1 MFNRTVLIAVS
12 FAAAVAVASAQ
23 GGFAQYIEPPFLT
36 RSVAMG
42 DLLPVEKRLPANP
55 AVADLAARGLSPGK
69 YGGTLRLLMG
79 RARDTRM
86 MVIYGYARLVAYNPE
101 FEIVPDILERAEVKD
116 GRIFTLHL
124 RQGHK
129 WSDGRPFTSEDFRYY
144 WEDVANNR
152 ELSPGGPHKVL
163 LVDGELPRF
172 EVVDETT
179 VRYSW
184 SKPNPHFLPK
194 LAAASPLFI
203 YRPAHYLK
211 RFHNRYTASARL
223 AVLAERMRFHNW
235 AALHDQKDNQYRFD
249 NPDLP
254 TLQPWINLTRGPSQ
268 RFVFTRNPYY
278 HRVDTEG
285 RQLPYIDR
293 VIMQIASSMLV
304 PAKTAAGESDLQARN
319 IQFSDY
325 TFLKASAKRS
335 GYTVRLWR
343 STKGAHLALYPNLN
357 VKDPEWR
364 QLLRDVRFRRALSLA
379 IDRHEINQVLYY
391 GLALEG
397 NNSVLPQSPLYRP
410 EYRDSWAK
418 YDLKRANA
426 LLDELGLTKRNSQGI
441 RLLPDGR
448 PMELI
453 VETAGRTSE
462 QADNLELVRD
472 TWLKIGI
479 KLFTKPSQREVFRNR
494 VMSGETLISI
504 WSGLDSGLANPL
516 MDPAELAPS
525 NQYQLQ
531 WPKWGRYY
539 ETNGKA
545 GTEPDLPAVKEL
557 VELHRAWLDATS
569 RKQREDIWH
578 KMLEIH
584 AREVFT
590 IGLIGGVP
598 QPVVVNKK
606 LKNVPDKGLYGWSST
621 AYFGIYKPDS
631 FWFEPG
637 RDFGPKR
644 QRVERKLGQVRYPI
658 SSTVSGPVFPR

>member
-1 MFNRTVLIAVS
+1 MLSRTFVVALL
-12 FAAAVAVASAQ
+12 AAALAA
-23 GGFAQYIEPPFLT
+23 GFARGAPAQYPGQYKEPLFLAH
-36 RSVAMG
+36 SVAMG
-42 DLLPVEKRLPANP
+42 NLPPVEKRLPVNP
-55 AVADLAARGLSPGK
+55 AVADLAARGQSLGK
-69 YGGTLRLLMG
+69 YGGILRLLMG

-101 FEIVPDILERAEVKD
+101 FKIVPDILEKVEVKD

-124 RQGHK
+124 RRGHK

-211 RFHNRYTASARL
+211 RFHDRYTAPARL
-223 AVLAERMRFHNW
+223 AALAKRMRFHNW
-235 AALHDQKDNQYRFD
+235 AALHNQKDNLYRFD

-278 HRVDTEG
+278 HRVDTAG

-293 VIMQIASSMLV
+293 VHMAIASSRLI
-304 PAKTAAGESDLQARN
+304 PAKTAAGDSDLQARN
-319 IQFSDY
+319 IHFTDY

-335 GYTVRLWR
+335 GYTVRLWG
-343 STKGAHLALYPNLN
+343 STKGAHLALYFNLN
-357 VKDPEWR
+357 ATDPVWAPI
-364 QLLRDVRFRRALSLA
+364 LRDARFRRALSLA
-379 IDRHEINQVLYY
+379 VNREEINQVMYY
-391 GLALEG
+391 GLAIAG
-397 NNSVLPQSPLYRP
+397 NNSVLPQSPLYKP
-410 EYRDSWAK
+410 EYRDSWAQ

-426 LLDELGLTKRNSQGI
+426 LLDEIGLTKKDSDGI
-441 RLLPDGR
+441 RLLPNGQ
-448 PMELI
+448 PMDLI
-453 VETAGRTSE
+453 VETASQSSE
-462 QADNLELVRD
+462 QADLLELVRD
-472 TWLKIGI
+472 TWRKVGI

-494 VMSGETLISI
+494 VMSGETLVSI
-504 WSGLDSGLANPL
+504 WSGLNNGLANPL

-525 NQYQLQ
+525 HQYQLQ

-539 ETNGKA
+539 ETGGKA
-545 GTEPDLPAVKEL
+545 GLEPDIPAVKEL
-557 VELHRAWLDATS
+557 VDLHRAWLGAAS
-569 RKQREDIWH
+569 VKQREDIWH

-590 IGLIGGVP
+590 IGLVGGVP
-598 QPVVVNKK
+598 QPVVVDNK
-606 LKNVPDKGLYGWSST
+606 LKNVPDKGIYSWSPT
-621 AYFGIYKPDS
+621 AYFGVYKPDS
-631 FWFEPG
+631 FWFEAG
-637 RDFGPKR
+637 
-644 QRVERKLGQVRYPI
+644 
-658 SSTVSGPVFPR
+658 

>member
-1 MFNRTVLIAVS
+1 MLSRTFVVALLTGALVAG
-12 FAAAVAVASAQ
+12 FTGAAP
-23 GGFAQYIEPPFLT
+23 AQYKEPLFLAH
-36 RSVAMG
+36 SVALG
-42 DLLPVEKRLPANP
+42 DLPPVEKRLPATP
-55 AVADLAARGLSPGK
+55 AVADLPARGQSLGK

-101 FEIVPDILERAEVKD
+101 YEIGPDILERVEVKD
-116 GRIFTLHL
+116 RRIFTLHL
-124 RQGHK
+124 RKGHK

-163 LVDGELPRF
+163 LVDGESPRF

-211 RFHNRYTASARL
+211 RFHVRYTAPARL
-223 AVLAERMRFHNW
+223 AALAKRMRFHNW
-235 AALHDQKDNQYRFD
+235 AALHNQKDNQYRFD

-278 HRVDTEG
+278 HRVDTAG

-293 VIMQIASSMLV
+293 VHMTIVSAKLI
-304 PAKTAAGESDLQARN
+304 PAKTAAGDSDLQARN
-319 IQFSDY
+319 IHFSDY

-343 STKGAHLALYPNLN
+343 STKGAHLALYFNLN
-357 VKDPEWR
+357 ATDPVWAPI
-364 QLLRDVRFRRALSLA
+364 LRDARFRQALSLA
-379 IDRHEINQVLYY
+379 VNREEINQVMYF
-391 GLALEG
+391 GLAITG

-410 EYRDSWAK
+410 EYRDSWAQ

-426 LLDELGLTKRNSQGI
+426 LLDEMGLTKKNSDGI
-441 RLLPDGR
+441 RLLPNGQ
-448 PMELI
+448 PMDLI
-453 VETAGRTSE
+453 VETASQSSE
-462 QADNLELVRD
+462 QADLLELVRD
-472 TWLKIGI
+472 SWRKVGI
-479 KLFTKPSQREVFRNR
+479 KMFTKPSQREVFRNR
-494 VMSGETLISI
+494 VMAGETLVSI
-504 WSGLDSGLANPL
+504 WSGLDNGLANPS

-539 ETNGKA
+539 ETGGKA
-545 GTEPDLPAVKEL
+545 GIEPDLPAVKEL
-557 VELHRAWLDATS
+557 VELHRAWLGAAS
-569 RKQREDIWH
+569 AKQREGIWRR
-578 KMLEIH
+578 MLKIH
-584 AREVFT
+584 AQEVFT

-598 QPVVVNKK
+598 QPVVVSNK
-606 LKNVPDKGLYGWSST
+606 LKNVPEKGIYSWSPT
-621 AYFGIYKPDS
+621 AYFGVYKPDC
-631 FWFEPG
+631 FWFEAG
-637 RDFGPKR
+637 
-644 QRVERKLGQVRYPI
+644 
-658 SSTVSGPVFPR
+658 

>member
-1 MFNRTVLIAVS
+1 MLSRTFVVALL
-12 FAAAVAVASAQ
+12 AAALAA
-23 GGFAQYIEPPFLT
+23 GFARGAPAQYKEPLFLAH
-36 RSVAMG
+36 SVAMG
-42 DLLPVEKRLPANP
+42 DLPPVEKRLPANP

-116 GRIFTLHL
+116 GRIFTLYL

-163 LVDGELPRF
+163 LVDGEPPRF

-184 SKPNPHFLPK
+184 SKPNPQFLPK

-211 RFHNRYTASARL
+211 RFHNRYTAPERL
-223 AVLAERMRFHNW
+223 AMLAERMRFHNW
-235 AALHDQKDNQYRFD
+235 AALHDKKDNLYRFD

-254 TLQPWINLTRGPSQ
+254 TLQPWMNLTRGPSQ

-278 HRVDTEG
+278 YRVDTAG

-293 VIMQIASSMLV
+293 VHMTIVSAKLI
-304 PAKTAAGESDLQARN
+304 PAKTAAGDSDLQARN
-319 IQFSDY
+319 IHFSNY

-343 STKGAHLALYPNLN
+343 STKGAHLALYFNLN
-357 VKDPEWR
+357 ANDPVWAPI
-364 QLLRDVRFRRALSLA
+364 LRDARFRQALSLA
-379 IDRHEINQVLYY
+379 VDREEINQVMYY
-391 GLALEG
+391 GLAIVG
-397 NNSVLPQSPLYRP
+397 NNSVLPQSPLYKP
-410 EYRDSWAK
+410 EYRDSWAE

-426 LLDELGLTKRNSQGI
+426 RLDEMGLTKKGSDGI
-441 RLLPDGR
+441 RLLPNGQ
-448 PMELI
+448 PMNLI
-453 VETAGRTSE
+453 VETASLSSE
-462 QADNLELVRD
+462 QADLLELVRD
-472 TWLKIGI
+472 TWRKVGI

-494 VMSGETLISI
+494 VMSGETLVSI
-504 WSGLDSGLANPL
+504 WSGLDYGLANPL
-516 MDPAELAPS
+516 TDPAELAPS

-539 ETNGKA
+539 ETGGKA
-545 GTEPDLPAVKEL
+545 GTEPDLPAAKEL
-557 VELHRAWLDATS
+557 VELHRAWLGTAS
-569 RKQREDIWH
+569 AKRREEIWRR
-578 KMLEIH
+578 MLEIH

-598 QPVVVNKK
+598 QPVVVDNK
-606 LKNVPDKGLYGWSST
+606 LKNVPEKGIYSWSPT
-621 AYFGIYKPDS
+621 AYFGVYKPDS
-631 FWFEPG
+631 FWFEAG
-637 RDFGPKR
+637 
-644 QRVERKLGQVRYPI
+644 
-658 SSTVSGPVFPR
+658 

>member
-1 MFNRTVLIAVS
+1 MLSRTFVVALLTGALVAG
-12 FAAAVAVASAQ
+12 FTGAAP
-23 GGFAQYIEPPFLT
+23 AQYKEPLFLAH
-36 RSVAMG
+36 SVALG
-42 DLLPVEKRLPANP
+42 DLPPVEKRLPATP
-55 AVADLAARGLSPGK
+55 AVADLPARGQSLGK

-101 FEIVPDILERAEVKD
+101 FEIGPDILERVEVKD

-124 RQGHK
+124 RKGHK

-152 ELSPGGPHKVL
+152 ELSPGGPHRVL
-163 LVDGELPRF
+163 LVDGESPRF

-211 RFHNRYTASARL
+211 RFHVRYTAPARL
-223 AVLAERMRFHNW
+223 AALAKRMRFHNW
-235 AALHDQKDNQYRFD
+235 AALHNQKDNQYRFD

-278 HRVDTEG
+278 YRVDTAG

-293 VIMQIASSMLV
+293 VHMTIVSAKLI
-304 PAKTAAGESDLQARN
+304 PAKTAAGDSDLQARN
-319 IQFSDY
+319 IHFTDY

-343 STKGAHLALYPNLN
+343 STKGAHLALYFNLN
-357 VKDPEWR
+357 ATDPVWAPI
-364 QLLRDVRFRRALSLA
+364 LRDARFRRALSLA
-379 IDRHEINQVLYY
+379 VNREEINQVMYF
-391 GLALEG
+391 GLAITG

-410 EYRDSWAK
+410 EYRDSWAQ

-426 LLDELGLTKRNSQGI
+426 LLDEMGLTKKNSDGI
-441 RLLPDGR
+441 RLLPNGQ
-448 PMELI
+448 PMDLI
-453 VETAGRTSE
+453 VETASQSSE
-462 QADNLELVRD
+462 QADLLELVRD
-472 TWLKIGI
+472 TWRKVGI

-494 VMSGETLISI
+494 VMSGETLVSI
-504 WSGLDSGLANPL
+504 WSGLDYGLANPL
-516 MDPAELAPS
+516 TDPAELAPS

-539 ETNGKA
+539 ETGGKA
-545 GTEPDLPAVKEL
+545 GIEPDLPAVKEL
-557 VELHRAWLDATS
+557 VELHRAWLGAAS
-569 RKQREDIWH
+569 AKQREGIWRR
-578 KMLEIH
+578 MLKIH
-584 AREVFT
+584 AQEVFT

-598 QPVVVNKK
+598 QPVVVSNK
-606 LKNVPDKGLYGWSST
+606 LKNVPEKGIYSWSPT
-621 AYFGIYKPDS
+621 AYFGVYKPDC
-631 FWFEPG
+631 FWFEA
-637 RDFGPKR
+637 R
-644 QRVERKLGQVRYPI
+644 
-658 SSTVSGPVFPR
+658 

>member
-1 MFNRTVLIAVS
+1 MLSRTFVVALL
-12 FAAAVAVASAQ
+12 AAALAAGFARGASAQ
-23 GGFAQYIEPPFLT
+23 YPGQYKEPLFLAH
-36 RSVAMG
+36 SVAAG
-42 DLLPVEKRLPANP
+42 DLPPVEKRLPATP
-55 AVADLAARGLSPGK
+55 AVADLAARGQSLGK

-101 FEIVPDILERAEVKD
+101 FEIVPDILERVDVKD

-124 RQGHK
+124 RPGHK

-163 LVDGELPRF
+163 LVDGESPRF

-194 LAAASPLFI
+194 LAAPSPLFI

-211 RFHNRYTASARL
+211 RFHNRYTAPARL
-223 AVLAERMRFHNW
+223 VALAKRMRFHNW
-235 AALHDQKDNQYRFD
+235 AALHNQKDNLYRFD

-254 TLQPWINLTRGPSQ
+254 TLQPWMNLTRGPSQ

-293 VIMQIASSMLV
+293 VHMAIASGKLI
-304 PAKTAAGESDLQARN
+304 PAKTAAGDSDLQARH
-319 IQFSDY
+319 IHFSDY
-325 TFLKASAKRS
+325 TFLKANAKRS
-335 GYTVRLWR
+335 GYTVRLWG
-343 STKGAHLALYPNLN
+343 STKGAHLALYINLN
-357 VKDPEWR
+357 ATDPVWAPI
-364 QLLRDVRFRRALSLA
+364 LRDARFRRALSLA
-379 IDRHEINQVLYY
+379 VNREEINQVMYY
-391 GLALEG
+391 GLAIGG
-397 NNSVLPQSPLYRP
+397 NNSVLPQSPLYKP

-426 LLDELGLTKRNSQGI
+426 LLDEIGLTKKDSDGI
-441 RLLPDGR
+441 RSLPNGQ
-448 PMELI
+448 PMNLI
-453 VETAGRTSE
+453 VETASQSSE
-462 QADNLELVRD
+462 QADLLELVRD
-472 TWLKIGI
+472 TWRKIGI

-494 VMSGETLISI
+494 VMSGETLVSI
-504 WSGLDSGLANPL
+504 WSGLGNGLANAL

-557 VELHRAWLDATS
+557 AELHRAWLGAAS
-569 RKQREDIWH
+569 VKQREDIWRR
-578 KMLEIH
+578 MLEIH

-598 QPVVVNKK
+598 QPVVVDNK
-606 LKNVPDKGLYGWSST
+606 LKNVPVKGIYSWSPT
-621 AYFGIYKPDS
+621 AYFGVYKPDS
-631 FWFEPG
+631 FWFEAG
-637 RDFGPKR
+637 
-644 QRVERKLGQVRYPI
+644 
-658 SSTVSGPVFPR
+658 